1 MEYQRQTV
9 PGSPYQNTEYQRQPA
24 PGSPY
29 QNMEYQRQPPTG
41 RGGQLFDDIA
51 NGNDNFF
58 SGAAGMVANPVV
70 TSYVFNQGREWLDK
84 NTSFLNRYLQST
96 NLKYYFCVDNSY
108 VAQKIALLLC
118 PLLQKS
124 YQRKRENREGQEYY
138 LPPKD
143 DKNAPDLYIPVMAF
157 VTYIILIAIVMGFKN
172 KFTPEIL
179 GMTASTGFVS
189 LIIQV
194 LFLKFGFYL
203 LDSEDVSLLDLISY
217 SGYIFVSLVV
227 NHLVGLIAGSYL
239 YYIAMIVNGLFMA
252 VFMVKTLRL
261 LIRQNQKGFARS
273 NYRNYFLLTVA
284 ALQLV
289 WSYVLGA
296 F

>member
-1 MEYQRQTV
+1 MQTPIQRT
-9 PGSPYQNTEYQRQPA
+9 A
-24 PGSPY
+24 
-29 QNMEYQRQPPTG
+29 PTG
-41 RGGQLFDDIA
+41 RGGQLFDDFA
-51 NGNDNFF
+51 QGNDILA
-58 SGAAGMVANPVV
+58 GAAGVVANPVV
-70 TSYVFNQGREWLDK
+70 TNIVWNQGKEWFDK

-108 VAQKIALLLC
+108 VAQKISILLC

-124 YQRKRENREGQEYY
+124 YQRKRENRNGQEFY
-138 LPPKD
+138 LPPKE
-143 DKNAPDLYIPVMAF
+143 DKNAPDLYIPIMAF
-157 VTYIILIAIVMGFKN
+157 VTYIILIGFVMGLKN
-172 KFTPEIL
+172 RFTPEIL
-179 GMTASTGFVS
+179 GMTASTGLVA

-203 LDSEDVSLLDLISY
+203 LDSEDVSILDLLSY
-217 SGYIFVSLVV
+217 SGYIFVNLVV
-227 NHLVGLIAGSYL
+227 NHIVGIIGGSYL
-239 YYIAMIVNGLFMA
+239 YYSTMIVNGIFMA

-261 LIRQNQKGFARS
+261 LVRVNQRGGVMRT

-284 ALQLV
+284 ALQIV